1 LEVQQEVREDM
12 GEEEVAVAKEEM
24 VEEVE
29 GDMVEGD
36 MADREGTEV
45 GDKEEKKEEELV
57 VVEKAG
63 VQEEGLVVEVDLE
76 GKLGVEGM
84 VADLED

>member
-1 LEVQQEVREDM
+1 M